1 MPLNSAPKRQALK
14 FNKQNMFDN
23 SSSAT
28 VMQREAARRQPGL
41 QKENTCKEMKF
52 HHQLFKQAQQEGQV

>member
-1 MPLNSAPKRQALK
+1 
-14 FNKQNMFDN
+14 MFDN